1 MTESTLKVLFLQAAG
16 FQSPACLDR
25 KQPDLIRW
33 DQGNQEQRFSLIF
46 ICIRENSD
54 IGIKSDNLTSANPE
68 IQMDTMKWNWSKSIS
83 FIFFLL
89 CEVERRDVLQWS
101 VMDGGDKGAE
111 NKTRSKVEKMTNEAL
126 LVEMIDTVKK
136 LTG

>member
-1 MTESTLKVLFLQAAG
+1 
-16 FQSPACLDR
+16 
-25 KQPDLIRW
+25 
-33 DQGNQEQRFSLIF
+33 
-46 ICIRENSD
+46 
-54 IGIKSDNLTSANPE
+54 
-68 IQMDTMKWNWSKSIS
+68 MDTMKWNWSKNIS

-89 CEVERRDVLQWS
+89 CEVARRDVLQWI